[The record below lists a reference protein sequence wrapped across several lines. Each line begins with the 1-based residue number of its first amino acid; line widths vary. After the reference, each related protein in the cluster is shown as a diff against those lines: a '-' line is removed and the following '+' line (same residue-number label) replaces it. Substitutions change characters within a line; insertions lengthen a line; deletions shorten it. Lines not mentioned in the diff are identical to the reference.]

1 MASNIP
7 IEDKNGKKGTMTIR
21 ENEVQKI
28 VHFSFEDGSEDSI
41 VYSRDDLDDYIVD
54 DLCEFYGY
62 TKL

>member
-1 MASNIP
+1 MASNIL

-41 VYSRDDLDDYIVD
+41 NYSRDDTDDYIID
-54 DLCEFYGY
+54 DLCECHGY
-62 TKL
+62 TQL